1 MDLPMNG
8 DDSQALAR
16 WIKTHYGPQI
26 DEVLAGSPFTLDIA
40 CAITCQETG
49 IYLLPFTKKYAPDD
63 ALELCVFD
71 ASGDAD
77 GTSRGAFPRNTAEF
91 RKQYGDDL
99 TTMLIGE
106 ANKARAARKLK
117 PAPWVYKGYGLFQY
131 DLQNIRT
138 DEAFFRLKLWGR
150 FDECLK
156 RLLLVLMRK
165 YAATHDVMQSIRAYN
180 GSGARADNYLAN
192 VRQFIAFCSE
202 VDGDAQST
210 RITR

>member
-8 DDSQALAR
+8 DDAQALAH
-16 WIKTHYGPQI
+16 WIKTHYGQQI
-26 DEVLAGSPFTLDIA
+26 AGVLAGSPFTLDIA

-49 IYLLPFTKKYAPDD
+49 IYLLPFTKKFAPDD

-77 GTSRGAFPRNTAEF
+77 GTTRGAFPRNTAEF
-91 RKQYGDDL
+91 RAQYDDAL
-99 TTMLIGE
+99 TDMLIGE
-106 ANKARAARKLK
+106 ANKARAARRLS
-117 PAPWVYKGYGLFQY
+117 PARWVYKGYGLFQY

-138 DEAFFRLKLWGR
+138 DEVFFREKLWGR

-165 YAATHDVMQSIRAYN
+165 YAATNDVMQSIRAYN
-180 GSGARADNYLAN
+180 GSGQRADNYLAN
-192 VRQFIAFCSE
+192 VKQFITFCAA
-202 VDGDAQST
+202 VDA
-210 RITR
+210 